1 MNDLRDKSVKPML
14 YPNIYFE
21 FGIPQIAQVVDNCF
35 KLFSIADIKNSVEIW
50 RTEYAKKILI
60 MLNEVFQDI
69 PDLEFEESDDEF
81 ELTVD
86 SEWEDVR
93 DNSDINFLHNTTN
106 ISEISNAMREIDQ
119 SNQTILESNDI
130 ILNNLACDVSC
141 NIYTDDNDIG

>member
-1 MNDLRDKSVKPML
+1 
-14 YPNIYFE
+14 
-21 FGIPQIAQVVDNCF
+21 
-35 KLFSIADIKNSVEIW
+35 
-50 RTEYAKKILI
+50 

-81 ELTVD
+81 ELSVD